1 MAYSHVAVRY
11 FARRDCIDNLST
23 RIEAAK
29 TAGWQWWLDT
39 IPVIHGVYELGME
52 VRKAYPFVKFYATTV
67 SKMCRW
73 DYAGSIS
80 VAAEVFIA
88 VDTCPYVLATIGYG
102 GYHQTKGE
110 HRYMVNARGIENGK
124 YQQDREQHSMR
135 LTTSLKSAT
144 KNTLANLLPY
154 TTHEVAKREYHDYY
168 NKSVRTGS
176 SKASQLPA
184 LLSALTHSVILNEIR
199 ALKAMGVVFTTPEFC
214 RAAENCDAA
223 AKVAN
228 EERNKRVDAVLI
240 HFVEH
245 SEGVVAECAGVHNVR
260 GQFPFKLDLSETYP
274 LADVPQAYQ
283 DKVAV
288 LQTLAPGDHVDG
300 VGMKVEEMLYWIE
313 K

>member
-11 FARRDCIDNLST
+11 FARRDCIDNMSA
-23 RIEAAK
+23 RIETAK

-39 IPVIHGVYELGME
+39 IPVIHRVYELGIE

-67 SKMCRW
+67 SNMCRW
-73 DYAGSIS
+73 DYAGNVS

-88 VDTCPYVLATIGYG
+88 VDTCPYVLAKIGHG
-102 GYHQTKGE
+102 AYHQTQGE
-110 HRYMVNARGIENGK
+110 NRYMVNARGIENGK
-124 YQQDREQHSMR
+124 YHLDREQHSMR
-135 LTTSLKSAT
+135 LTSSLKSAT

-199 ALKAMGVVFTTPEFC
+199 ALKAMGVVFTTPEF
-214 RAAENCDAA
+214 RSAAENCDAA
-223 AKVAN
+223 ARVAN

-288 LQTLAPGDHVDG
+288 LQTLAPGGHVDG